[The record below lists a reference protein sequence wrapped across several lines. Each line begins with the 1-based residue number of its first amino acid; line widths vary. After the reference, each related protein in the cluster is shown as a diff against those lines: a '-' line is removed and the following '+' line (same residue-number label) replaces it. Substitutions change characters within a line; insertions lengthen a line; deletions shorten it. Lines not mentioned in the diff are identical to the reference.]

1 MKKLFILIL
10 FCSLQSC
17 VFETSGLKIKIV
29 NNSKN
34 NLIIGELSSEVGDC
48 DSCSIMG
55 DVKYYCQKEN
65 KTIEYPIFLK
75 SNDSIDVQWKLFT
88 YQKIYLINADSLN
101 EYCNKN
107 FSYNIVGKKW
117 VKIMKEKVDVKN
129 KVCSFIINK

>member
-1 MKKLFILIL
+1 M
-10 FCSLQSC
+10 
-17 VFETSGLKIKIV
+17 

-75 SNDSIDVQWKLFT
+75 SNDSIDVQWKLFN

-107 FSYNIVGKKW
+107 FSYNIAGKKW

>member
-75 SNDSIDVQWKLFT
+75 SNDSIDVQWKLFN

-107 FSYNIVGKKW
+107 FSYNIAGKKW